1 MTDSFNDVNNA
12 YSKLLDKSHQT
23 NKYKDGADN
32 TTKQD
37 VGPMKSMI
45 FFFVISILYLILNI
59 YNIISSNSIESV
71 VENSNNNIFILAYV
85 FILIIGMFF
94 INLGISKNLCD
105 NNSTNY
111 NNVFFQTFLP
121 WLIIFGI
128 IYFIL
133 EIYSGWARPFS
144 NTIGYFIVGF
154 LGLEKVLKE
163 MLNKDHDSSVK
174 TAIEKIEN
182 NISEFINEFDVKHT
196 YYVEFIKKL
205 QAENITKSSTFDTN
219 GISPNEIELFKLINI
234 KHLIGKVVWYFLAGT
249 VIAAISYNN
258 IINQSC
264 DTSIRETQAQLQ
276 AIQEAEEDEEL
287 PQ

>member
-1 MTDSFNDVNNA
+1 MTNSFNDVGST
-12 YSKLLDKSHQT
+12 YSKLLDKSEQT
-23 NKYKDGADN
+23 QKYIDGANDMS
-32 TTKQD
+32 TKEI
-37 VGPMKSMI
+37 GPMKSMI

-94 INLGISKNLCD
+94 INLGISRNLCD

-258 IINQSC
+258 I
-264 DTSIRETQAQLQ
+264 
-276 AIQEAEEDEEL
+276 
-287 PQ
+287 